1 METMTTPPPNPEHD
15 REGALLNAALELTAD
30 ERAAFLDHAC
40 GDDVALRRRLENLLK
55 AHDQAGAFLGEPAF
69 PTEGVPSP
77 SAGENGRNGPAM
89 VAAVSEAP
97 GDRIG
102 RYKLLEKIG
111 EGGCGVVYMAEQAE
125 PIRRRVALKV
135 IKLGMD
141 TRQVITRFEAE
152 RQALALMDHPNIA
165 RVLDGGATDTG
176 RPFFVMELVR
186 GIRIT
191 DYCDQN
197 NLSTRERLDLFVQVC
212 RAIQHAHQK
221 GIIHRD
227 IKPSNILVTVNDG
240 VPTPKVIDFGIAKA
254 TGQQRLTDKTLF
266 TAYQQFIGTPAYM
279 SPEQAEMTS
288 VDIDTRS
295 DIYALGVLLYE
306 LLTGKTPFDAQ
317 TLMAAGLEEML
328 RIIREQEPVRPSTR
342 LSTMAARELSAT
354 ATRRQS
360 EPPKLIH
367 LVRGDLDW
375 IVMKCLEK
383 DRARRYETA
392 NGLSRDIERYLK
404 HEPVGARPPSVA
416 YRLEKSF
423 RRNRL
428 VFTAAGLAGLAL
440 IVGVVLSTW
449 QALRATNARRDEAT
463 ARGRADAAA
472 RVADSQRERAEQ
484 EERRAKA
491 NELSAHQEAYASDMN
506 VAQHALAA
514 NDLGRA
520 KRLLERHRPRPG
532 EPDLRGWEWRYLW
545 RECRSDALSELCRHS
560 NSVNSVAYSS
570 DGQTLA
576 VAGGFVE
583 IWDVPARK
591 QIATLQMTGHVLAS
605 SRGNLL
611 AANSS
616 DGTINVWQAG
626 ATNPIHQI
634 LVGTRST
641 ASPYTREG
649 RDAVERVPTSGT
661 TNLVHQIQGAGDVK
675 VLKFSRDGTRL
686 ASLNQQGEV
695 TVWEAERWT
704 VVRQVPGPPGYG
716 GHDGALDFSPDGHAL
731 VFGHADGILHVV
743 DLDTGAANL
752 NIPAHSELI
761 TAVAWSPTAP
771 ILASGSGYL
780 GGPIRLWDANS
791 GKPIGAL
798 EGHTSWITRGLIFS
812 ADGRRLYSASG
823 DQTIKIWDVPQQRCL
838 ATLRGS
844 SDEVYGLALSPDGST
859 LASASKDG
867 SVAFWSAL
875 PGAKEEQPRL
885 LPSEHGPQTPHS
897 ALNTPHSA
905 AFAPD
910 GRALAE
916 VREGIVRLRA
926 LPALSE
932 MESIPALGTNVNVV
946 AYSPDGALIV
956 SGSDDGW
963 LRVWSCGERRL
974 LQALTSRG
982 PALLYRL
989 GFSSDGLLLMAMEWG
1004 GAVTVWNT
1012 RTWQRACMFRE
1023 LATESASLSPDGR
1036 RGLTGRGTG
1045 ELNWWETTTGGLLVT
1060 VTPGRPSPVSGTAF
1074 SPDSKRAAS
1083 VAEDGT
1089 VALWDASS
1097 FACISSFKGH
1107 MLGIHSVAF
1116 SPDGR
1121 RLATGGGSGREA
1133 VKLWDV
1139 ATCREMLALPG
1150 EGSIFGFVAFSPDG
1164 NWLIARSS
1172 LAGHLHLWRAPSWAE
1187 IDAAEKRAGERAQ

>member
-1 METMTTPPPNPEHD
+1 MTTPPPNPEHD
-15 REGALLNAALELTAD
+15 REGALLNAALELAAG
-30 ERAAFLDHAC
+30 ERAAFLDRAC
-40 GDDVALRRRLENLLK
+40 AGDAALRRRLADLLK

-69 PTEGVPSP
+69 PTERVASTA
-77 SAGENGRNGPAM
+77 AGENGQGGPALL
-89 VAAVSEAP
+89 VAVSEAP

-102 RYKLLEKIG
+102 GYKLLEKIG
-111 EGGCGVVYMAEQAE
+111 EGGCGVVYMAEQGE

-141 TRQVITRFEAE
+141 TKQVITRFEAE
-152 RQALALMDHPNIA
+152 RHALALMDHPNIA

-186 GIRIT
+186 GVRIT

-197 NLSTRERLDLFVQVC
+197 NLSTRDRLDLFIQVC

-221 GIIHRD
+221 GVIHRD

-254 TGQQRLTDKTLF
+254 TGQQRLTEKTLF
-266 TAYQQFIGTPAYM
+266 TAYQQFVGTPAYM
-279 SPEQAEMTS
+279 SPEQAELTS

-317 TLMAAGLEEML
+317 TLMAAGLDEML
-328 RIIREQEPVRPSTR
+328 RIIREKEPIRPSTR
-342 LSTMAARELSAT
+342 LSTMAAGELTTT
-354 ATRRQS
+354 AARRQS

-392 NGLSRDIERYLK
+392 NGLARDIERHLK
-404 HEPVGARPPSVA
+404 HEPVVARPPSVA

-428 VFTAAGLAGLAL
+428 VFTAAALVVLAL
-440 IVGVVLSTW
+440 VAGAVLSTW
-449 QALRATNARRDEAT
+449 QAIRATNARRDETT

-472 RVADSQRERAEQ
+472 RVADTERKRAEQ
-484 EERRAKA
+484 EERKAKA
-491 NELSAHQEAYASDMN
+491 SELFAREEAYASDMN
-506 VAQHALAA
+506 VAQHALADH
-514 NDLGRA
+514 DLGRA
-520 KRLLERHRPRPG
+520 RRLLDRHRPQPG

-545 RECRSDALSELCRHS
+545 RECRSDALGELCQHP

-576 VAGGFVE
+576 VAGGSVE

-591 QIATLQMTGHVLAS
+591 LFATLQTTGHIVAFSCGNRLAVD
-605 SRGNLL
+605 
-611 AANSS
+611 AS
-616 DGTINVWQAG
+616 DGTINVWQVD
-626 ATNPIHQI
+626 ATN
-634 LVGTRST
+634 R
-641 ASPYTREG
+641 
-649 RDAVERVPTSGT
+649 
-661 TNLVHQIQGAGDVK
+661 VHQIQHTGEVK
-675 VLKFSRDGTRL
+675 ALKFSRDGTRL

-695 TVWEAERWT
+695 TVWEADRWT
-704 VVRQVPGPPGYG
+704 VVRQVPGSPGYG
-716 GHDGALDFSPDGHAL
+716 GHDGALDFSPDGRAL

-743 DLDTGAANL
+743 NLDTGATVL
-752 NIPAHSELI
+752 NIPAHPELI

-771 ILASGSGYL
+771 ILASGSGYS

-823 DQTIKIWDVPQQRCL
+823 DQTIKIWDLPQQRCL

-844 SDEVYGLALSPDGST
+844 SDEIYGLALSPDGST

-867 SVAFWSAL
+867 VVALWSAS
-875 PGAKEEQPRL
+875 PGAKEVQPRL
-885 LPSEHGPQTPHS
+885 LPLERGAETPHS
-897 ALNTPHSA
+897 ALNAPHSV

-910 GRALAE
+910 GQTLAE
-916 VREGIVRLRA
+916 VREGIIRVLA

-932 MESIPALGTNVNVV
+932 MESLTALGTNANVV

-956 SGSDDGW
+956 GGSDDGW

-974 LQALTSRG
+974 LQVLTSRG
-982 PALLYRL
+982 PALLYGL
-989 GFSSDGLLLMAMEWG
+989 GFSSDGSRLMAMEWG

-1023 LATESASLSPDGR
+1023 LGTQSASLSPDGR
-1036 RGLTGRGTG
+1036 HGLTGRWTG
-1045 ELNWWETTTGGLLVT
+1045 ELNWWETTTGDLLVT
-1060 VTPGRPSPVSGTAF
+1060 ITPGRPSPVSGTAF

-1097 FACISSFKGH
+1097 FARISSFKGH

-1139 ATCREMLALPG
+1139 ATCREMLTLPG
-1150 EGSIFGFVAFSPDG
+1150 QGSVFGFVAFSPDG
-1164 NWLIARSS
+1164 NWLMARSS

-1187 IDAAEKRAGERAQ
+1187 IDIAEKRVDGKAQ

>member
-1 METMTTPPPNPEHD
+1 MTTPPPSPEHD
-15 REGALLNAALELTAD
+15 REGALLNAALELAAG
-30 ERAAFLDHAC
+30 ERAAFLDRAC
-40 GDDVALRRRLENLLK
+40 AGDAALRQRVSDLLQ
-55 AHDQAGAFLGEPAF
+55 AHAQAGAFLGEPAF
-69 PTEGVPSP
+69 PTERVALTA
-77 SAGENGRNGPAM
+77 AGDNGRGGPAIP
-89 VAAVSEAP
+89 AAVSEAP

-102 RYKLLEKIG
+102 HYKLLEKIG

-141 TRQVITRFEAE
+141 TKQVINRFEAE

-197 NLSTRERLDLFVQVC
+197 NLSTRDRLDLFMQVC

-221 GIIHRD
+221 GVIHRD

-254 TGQQRLTDKTLF
+254 TSRQRLTDKTLF
-266 TAYQQFIGTPAYM
+266 TAFEQFVGTPAYM

-288 VDIDTRS
+288 LDVDTRS

-317 TLMAAGLEEML
+317 SLMAAGLDEMV

-342 LSTMAARELSAT
+342 LSTMAAGELSTT

-375 IVMKCLEK
+375 IVMKCLDK

-392 NGLSRDIERYLK
+392 NGLARDIERHLK
-404 HEPVGARPPSVA
+404 HEPVVARPPSVA

-428 VFTAAGLAGLAL
+428 GFTAAGLVGLAL
-440 IVGVVLSTW
+440 VLGAVLSTW
-449 QALRATNARRDEAT
+449 QAIRATNARRDEAT

-472 RVADSQRERAEQ
+472 RVADSERERAEQ
-484 EERRAKA
+484 EERKTKA
-491 NELSAHQEAYASDMN
+491 SELFARQEAYASDMN
-506 VAQHALAA
+506 VAQHALGA

-545 RECRSDALSELCRHS
+545 RECRSDALSELCRHP
-560 NSVNSVAYSS
+560 NSVNSVAYSF
-570 DGQTLA
+570 DGQTLS

-591 QIATLQMTGHVLAS
+591 QIATLAMTGHVVAF

-616 DGTINVWQAG
+616 DETINVWQA
-626 ATNPIHQI
+626 
-634 LVGTRST
+634 
-641 ASPYTREG
+641 
-649 RDAVERVPTSGT
+649 GT
-661 TNLVHQIQGAGDVK
+661 TNLVHQIQHAGEVK
-675 VLKFSRDGTRL
+675 ALKFSRDGTRL

-695 TVWEAERWT
+695 TVWEADRWT

-716 GHDGALDFSPDGHAL
+716 GHDGALDFSPDGQAL
-731 VFGHADGILHVV
+731 VFGHADGSLHVV
-743 DLDTGAANL
+743 NLDKGATVL
-752 NIPAHSELI
+752 NIPAHPELT

-771 ILASGSGYL
+771 ILASGSGYS

-791 GKPIGAL
+791 GKSIGAL

-844 SDEVYGLALSPDGST
+844 SDEVYGLALSPDGAT

-867 SVAFWSAL
+867 IVAFWSAL

-885 LPSEHGPQTPHS
+885 FPSRPGPEIPHS
-897 ALNTPHSA
+897 ALNAPHSV

-932 MESIPALGTNVNVV
+932 MESITALGTNANVV

-982 PALLYRL
+982 PALLYGL
-989 GFSSDGLLLMAMEWG
+989 GFSNDGLLLMAMEWG

-1012 RTWQRACMFRE
+1012 RTWQRACMLRE

-1036 RGLTGRGTG
+1036 HGLTGRWTG

-1074 SPDSKRAAS
+1074 SPDAKRAAS

-1139 ATCREMLALPG
+1139 ATCREMLTLPG

-1164 NWLIARSS
+1164 NWLLARSS

-1187 IDAAEKRAGERAQ
+1187 IDVAEKRADGKAE

>member
-30 ERAAFLDHAC
+30 ERAAFLDRAC

-77 SAGENGRNGPAM
+77 SAGENGRSGPAM

-141 TRQVITRFEAE
+141 TKQVVTRFEAE
-152 RQALALMDHPNIA
+152 RHALALMDHPNIA

-197 NLSTRERLDLFVQVC
+197 NVSTPERLDLFTQVC

-221 GIIHRD
+221 GVIHRD

-254 TGQQRLTDKTLF
+254 TGQQRLTEKTLF

-317 TLMAAGLEEML
+317 TLMAAGLDEML
-328 RIIREQEPVRPSTR
+328 RIIREREPIRPSTR
-342 LSTMAARELSAT
+342 LSTMAAGELSTT
-354 ATRRQS
+354 ATRRRS

-392 NGLSRDIERYLK
+392 NGLARDVERHLK

-416 YRLEKSF
+416 YRLAKSF

-428 VFTAAGLAGLAL
+428 VFTATGIVGLAL
-440 IVGVVLSTW
+440 VLGAVLSTW
-449 QALRATNARRDEAT
+449 QAIRATNARRDEAT

-472 RVADSQRERAEQ
+472 RVADSERERAEQ
-484 EERRAKA
+484 EERKAKA
-491 NELSAHQEAYASDMN
+491 SELFARQEAYASDMS

-520 KRLLERHRPRPG
+520 KRLLERHRPVGKSEGRSPKS

-545 RECRSDALSELCRHS
+545 RECRSDALSELCQHPY
-560 NSVNSVAYSS
+560 SVNSVAYSS

-591 QIATLQMTGHVLAS
+591 QIATLQMSGYVVAF
-605 SRGNLL
+605 SRGSLL
-611 AANSS
+611 AADSTE
-616 DGTINVWQAG
+616 GTVNVWQA
-626 ATNPIHQI
+626 
-634 LVGTRST
+634 
-641 ASPYTREG
+641 
-649 RDAVERVPTSGT
+649 GT
-661 TNLVHQIQGAGDVK
+661 TNLVHQIQHAGKVK

-686 ASLNQQGEV
+686 ASLNQEGEV
-695 TVWEAERWT
+695 TVWEVDRWT

-716 GHDGALDFSPDGHAL
+716 AHDGALDFSPDGQAL

-743 DLDTGAANL
+743 SLDTGATIL
-752 NIPAHSELI
+752 NITAHSELI

-771 ILASGSGYL
+771 ILASGSGYS

-823 DQTIKIWDVPQQRCL
+823 DQTIKIWDVPRQRCL

-844 SDEVYGLALSPDGST
+844 SDEVYGLALSPDGTT
-859 LASASKDG
+859 LASACKDG
-867 SVAFWSAL
+867 RVAFWSAL
-875 PGAKEEQPRL
+875 PGTKEEQPRL
-885 LPSEHGPQTPHS
+885 LPSEHGKETPHY
-897 ALNTPHSA
+897 ALNAAHSV

-916 VREGIVRLRA
+916 VREGIVRLHA

-932 MESIPALGTNVNVV
+932 MESITALGTNVNVV

-974 LQALTSRG
+974 QQALTSRG
-982 PALLYRL
+982 PALLYGL
-989 GFSSDGLLLMAMEWG
+989 GFSSDGLLLMAMECG

-1023 LATESASLSPDGR
+1023 LETESASLSPDGR
-1036 RGLTGRGTG
+1036 HGLTGRWTG

-1139 ATCREMLALPG
+1139 ATCREMLTLAG

-1172 LAGHLHLWRAPSWAE
+1172 LAGHLHIWRAPSWAE
-1187 IDAAEKRAGERAQ
+1187 IDAAEKRAEEKAQ